1 MPSSKQRRALRID
14 PTKVFRLL
22 SAEGRNQTRCTSV
35 LSNVSLVHFTNGRLA
50 WQTPIPDLLTEL
62 KYRQGYKY
70 SREIGPIWI
79 GVPSLLLF

>member
-1 MPSSKQRRALRID
+1 M
-14 PTKVFRLL
+14 
-22 SAEGRNQTRCTSV
+22 